1 MILNNVHDLSSIFLC
16 INESRLELFFQLIVH
31 ILFIFCVIH
40 STRFQQHTIVYM
52 QWIYISDTNNRRSQ
66 CWNGMSS
73 IHLFI
78 CSIYFDRNEIILM
91 NGCFFVIYPLY
102 NTAIHLLST
111 NYCWPIH
118 IDIYLWNVNSHFF
131 FFFYLVLVLFI
142 NENNFID
149 RITFFIMFFVFVLLY
164 IIKFVDSIFRDSSHL
179 VQFDD
184 WEHGSVQQ

>member
-1 MILNNVHDLSSIFLC
+1 MILNNVHDLSFYFPLHRRESIGT
-16 INESRLELFFQLIVH
+16 FFQLIVH
-31 ILFIFCVIH
+31 ILFRLLCDPLN
-40 STRFQQHTIVYM
+40 TIPT
-52 QWIYISDTNNRRSQ
+52 YISKPNNGRSQ

-78 CSIYFDRNEIILM
+78 CSIYFDRNEIILI
-91 NGCFFVIYPLY
+91 NGCFFVNYPLY

-111 NYCWPIH
+111 NYCWPIQ

-149 RITFFIMFFVFVLLY
+149 RITFFIMFFVFVLLSY
-164 IIKFVDSIFRDSSHL
+164 Y
-179 VQFDD
+179 
-184 WEHGSVQQ
+184 